1 MNLKHTAEKHNDKN
15 YSPKNLYFFT
25 QYNPKICCDVLNQIR
40 TYYRY
45 QQLILYIYSG
55 LRYLNT
61 TIYIK

>member
-1 MNLKHTAEKHNDKN
+1 MNLKHTAEKNNDKN

-45 QQLILYIYSG
+45 QQLILYISN
-55 LRYLNT
+55 LDCT
-61 TIYIK
+61 STQD

>member
-15 YSPKNLYFFT
+15 YSPKNLYFT

-45 QQLILYIYSG
+45 QQLILYISNLDYTS
-55 LRYLNT
+55 T
-61 TIYIK
+61 QD